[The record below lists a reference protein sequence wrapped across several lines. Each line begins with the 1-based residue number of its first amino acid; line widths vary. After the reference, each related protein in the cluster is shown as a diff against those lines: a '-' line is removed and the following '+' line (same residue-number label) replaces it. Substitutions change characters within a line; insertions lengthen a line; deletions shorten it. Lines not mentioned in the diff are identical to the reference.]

1 MRQLESDTF
10 STSLYFMSKAL
21 IPLISV
27 ITVVRNGASVI
38 ANCID
43 SVFAQ
48 GIKDLEYIVIDGA
61 STDGTLDIIRRY
73 GDAISVCISEPDCGL
88 YDAMNKGLRLAR
100 GRYVHFL
107 NADDRYVAPDT
118 LCQILPLLD
127 ENTICY
133 GAMIYQEVDGRQ
145 RRLGSPFSWDRE
157 LIESHVPQPTLF
169 VPSQLY
175 REVGQFNLDYRIA
188 ADYDMVL
195 RLARRFP
202 VRFVDQPVTLMAAGG
217 ISYTQMGRTFKEGA
231 RVSISHGRPALAA
244 HLTCLRHRLTWQIV
258 RRLPPFIMDTVR
270 RLRGRQ

>member
-1 MRQLESDTF
+1 MMPIRERPNCSAVTQ
-10 STSLYFMSKAL
+10 
-21 IPLISV
+21 ISV

-38 ANCID
+38 VDCID
-43 SVFAQ
+43 SVLAQ
-48 GIKDLEYIVIDGA
+48 QIEGLEYIIIDGA
-61 STDGTLDIIRRY
+61 STDGTMEIIRRY
-73 GDAISVCISEPDCGL
+73 GDAISVCISEPDRGL

-118 LCQILPLLD
+118 LRQLLPKLD
-127 ENTICY
+127 DNTVCY
-133 GAMIYQEVDGRQ
+133 GAIIYQEADGRQ

-175 REVGQFNLDYRIA
+175 REVGGFDLGYRIA

-202 VRFVDQPVTLMAAGG
+202 LRFVDQPVTLMAAGG
-217 ISYTQMGRTFKEGA
+217 ISYTQMELTFKEA
-231 RVSISHGRPALAA
+231 TRVSINHGRSPLAA
-244 HLTCLRHRLTWQIV
+244 HLTCLRHRLTWHIA
-258 RRLPPFIMDTVR
+258 RSLPPSVMDVVH
-270 RLRGRQ
+270 RLRGRR